1 MQFLQMSIYIVAYL
15 CVFFL
20 NVYCEKDDVI
30 PSTPEL
36 TEIQSFFYMFAKEDL
51 TSPVAEIEKNQ
62 SLTISQSCSY
72 REPDKRNTQ
81 ETIFYKRLI
90 AILLSKLKMQRI
102 DDRLVGTL
110 TIEVFSSELEYLQK
124 FVNGQGSIREVDRIL
139 INAIT
144 GSEYSARDYMTEA
157 SYYFNLLLSKTS
169 ENLIYYISPMED
181 LMYYMSLIKDRWDIT
196 IIFFIVIASF
206 MILRRQKSSR
216 GLLIFLVID
225 VIFVISFVI
234 NWWRLVQEAEIKL
247 MAAQAKFREMPI
259 ACQPHKMN
267 FWDKMYEWLSPT
279 NNCEKYYETIMTN
292 PRLQVTP
299 AFVLTN
305 LLTTIIFQP
314 LTYLGLVIS
323 EFIDN
328 ATSKL
333 NFFYKIPIILA
344 LFLSICICIILIPF
358 SWIGGSINFGFGPF
372 FKFGMKGRR
381 NSNKNQGD
389 RIERIYEEVSPK
401 RRLKDSGKIKQIM
414 LGQDNDLAGG
424 DADMHHLVRYKKCQC
439 EKKADGDAEC
449 IKKEEK
455 PY

>member
-20 NVYCEKDDVI
+20 NVYCEKDDVE

-81 ETIFYKRLI
+81 EAIFYKRLI
-90 AILLSKLKMQRI
+90 AILLSKLKMQKI

-144 GSEYSARDYMTEA
+144 GSEYSACDYMAEA
-157 SYYFNLLLSKTS
+157 SYYFNLLLSKT

-206 MILRRQKSSR
+206 MILRRQKLSR

-267 FWDKMYEWLSPT
+267 FWDKMFEWLSPT

-299 AFVLTN
+299 AFVLTH
-305 LLTTIIFQP
+305 LLTTVIFQP

-328 ATSKL
+328 ATGKL
-333 NFFYKIPIILA
+333 NFLYKFPIVLA

-372 FKFGMKGRR
+372 FKFGMKGRQ

-401 RRLKDSGKIKQIM
+401 RRLKDSGKIKQIT
-414 LGQDNDLAGG
+414 LGQDSDLAGG